1 MSTLQIK
8 PRNDVDQLKIQ
19 TSGGNTAFF
28 VHGSGATLKNSTI
41 ENTNTFPT
49 GHVLQV
55 VDHRFTDQFY
65 VTSSSGLVVIGNNPK
80 MEKEIV
86 RSSTSNKVLV
96 HVHINA
102 ASQNH
107 GFFQLQRK
115 IGSGSYE
122 AVLNGVANSSRPAS
136 FGTPEAKST
145 NASTNIGMTG
155 LDSPDGSNVLVTYRV
170 MVQSN
175 SGTNGVYINQTQNDD
190 NAIYGSRMVSSITL
204 MEIAG

>member
-1 MSTLQIK
+1 MGIIK
-8 PRNDVDQLKIQ
+8 VDELTGI
-19 TSGGNTAFF
+19 TGDGGPSSPITFSGD
-28 VHGSGATLKNSTI
+28 TI
-41 ENTNTFPT
+41 TKFNAPT

-65 VTSSSGLVVIGNNPK
+65 LTSSSGLVVIGSDPK

-86 RSSTSNKVLV
+86 RSSTLNKVLV

-102 ASQNH
+102 ATQNH
-107 GFFQLQRK
+107 GFLQLQRK
-115 IGSGSYE
+115 IGSGDYI

-155 LDSPDGSNVLVTYRV
+155 LDSPGGSNVSVTYRV
-170 MVQSN
+170 MVQAHS
-175 SGTNGVYINQTQNDD
+175 SDNGVYINQTQDD
-190 NAIYGSRMVSSITL
+190 GNSAAGSRMVSSITL

>member
-1 MSTLQIK
+1 MGIIK
-8 PRNDVDQLKIQ
+8 VDELTGI
-19 TSGGNTAFF
+19 TGDGGPSSPITFSGD
-28 VHGSGATLKNSTI
+28 TI
-41 ENTNTFPT
+41 TKFNAPT

-65 VTSSSGLVVIGNNPK
+65 LTSSSGLVVIGSDPK

-86 RSSTSNKVLV
+86 RSSVSNKVLV

-102 ASQNH
+102 ATQNH

-145 NASTNIGMTG
+145 NASTNIGMSG
-155 LDSPDGSNVLVTYRV
+155 LDSPGGSNVSVTYRV
-170 MVQSN
+170 MVQAHS
-175 SGTNGVYINQTQNDD
+175 SSNGVYINQTQDD
-190 NAIYGSRMVSSITL
+190 GNGPYGSRMVSSITL